1 MKLCRTIQIVVCE
14 HVAFEHEIKLVHL
27 FICSLVHMELRSL
40 IKNYLDYLEVERGR
54 SKKTRDNYEHYL
66 DRFLRWAKVDDPTKI
81 DTDLVREYRLFLN
94 REKDKFGR
102 SLKKITQNYHI
113 IALRNFLKYLAKR
126 DIKSLSADKIELAK
140 QTPRQVDFLEGDE
153 LERLLAAPEG
163 AKLRALRDRALLE
176 LLFSTGLRV
185 SELCRLD
192 KKSINLEKGE
202 FSVRGKGEKVRLVFL
217 SERAKKAVEQYCETR
232 KDIDPALFIRY
243 PKNKNQGLSVAKIKD
258 LRLTPR
264 SVERIVKHY
273 SIKAGITKKVTPHIL
288 RHSFA
293 TDLLTGGA
301 DIRSVQTMLGHSSI
315 TTTQIYTHITDKQLK
330 EVYRAFHG
338 KQRKK

>member
-1 MKLCRTIQIVVCE
+1 MTLE
-14 HVAFEHEIKLVHL
+14 
-27 FICSLVHMELRSL
+27 SL

-54 SKKTRDNYEHYL
+54 SKKTSENYRHYL
-66 DRFLRWAKVDDPTKI
+66 ERFYNWAKIDSVAKI
-81 DTDLVREYRLFLN
+81 DADLVREYRLYLN
-94 REKDKFGR
+94 RVQDQFGR
-102 SLKKITQNYHI
+102 PLKKITQNYHI
-113 IALRNFLKYLAKR
+113 IALRNFLRYLAKR

-140 QTPRQVDFLEGDE
+140 QSPRQVDFLEGDE

-163 AKLRALRDRALLE
+163 ASPRSLRDRALLE

-185 SELCRLD
+185 SELCKLD
-192 KKSINLEKGE
+192 RKSVNLEKGE
-202 FSVRGKGEKVRLVFL
+202 FSVRGKGEKIRVVFL

-232 KDIDPALFIRY
+232 KDIDPALFVRY
-243 PKNKNQGLSVAKIKD
+243 PKSKKPELAQAKLKN

-273 SIKAGITKKVTPHIL
+273 SIEAGITKKVTPHIL

-338 KQRKK
+338 RQRKGGQ